1 MGEEKKKESVA
12 KMDWGVALIGPDVLF
27 DIDVHTHHTL
37 LLVPPTFEV
46 CRRAV
51 WARDKKLC
59 RG

>member
-1 MGEEKKKESVA
+1 MGEEKKESVA
-12 KMDWGVALIGPDVLF
+12 KMEMDWGVALIGPDVLF

-51 WARDKKLC
+51 
-59 RG
+59 